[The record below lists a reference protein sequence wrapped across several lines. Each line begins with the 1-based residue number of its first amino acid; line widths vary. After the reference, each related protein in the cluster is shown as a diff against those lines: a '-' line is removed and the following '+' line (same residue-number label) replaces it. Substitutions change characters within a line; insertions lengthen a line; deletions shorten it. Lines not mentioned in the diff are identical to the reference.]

1 MAEAE
6 RCSDPRQGAF
16 SHKWKGILY
25 LNVLSSAPSTSY
37 SILNNALKQH
47 KFLFINIYIFM
58 TFFCL

>member
-6 RCSDPRQGAF
+6 RCSDFRQVAF
-16 SHKWKGILY
+16 SHKWKGILR

-37 SILNNALKQH
+37 SILNNYLKQH

-58 TFFCL
+58 MLFCF